1 MKRQNRKRVL
11 LYFKGVSYNPWREK
25 LNMETQYYRCKKCG
39 HIFEETE
46 ECPIC
51 GEKADKMVHEDV
63 NAEPVFN
70 LND

>member
-1 MKRQNRKRVL
+1 M
-11 LYFKGVSYNPWREK
+11 G
-25 LNMETQYYRCKKCG
+25 TQYYRCKKCG

-46 ECPIC
+46 ECPNC